1 LSKEKIVPSTEAPIS
16 ITVKTAAGS
25 LVTVR
30 AESGEELD
38 QIVALSVHAIA
49 SAAQELE
56 SAVRGASAP
65 AVSVQSVAAALGGN
79 IIDTIGGTSVPA
91 DAYANQPA
99 PIAPAIASIGG
110 RACAHGKMTAIQ
122 GMGKDGKPYKG
133 YFCSAPKGAFDKCKN
148 QYVVV
153 QSPEWNTFVP
163 EQIK

>member
-1 LSKEKIVPSTEAPIS
+1 MPSTEAPIS
-16 ITVKTAAGS
+16 ITVKTPAGS

-30 AESGEELD
+30 AESGDELD
-38 QIVALSVHAIA
+38 NVIALSVHAIA

-56 SAVRGASAP
+56 SAVRGTPAP
-65 AVSVQSVAAALGGN
+65 TAQSVAAAFNGN

-99 PIAPAIASIGG
+99 PTQTIGG
-110 RACAHGKMTAIQ
+110 RNCPHGKMTAIQ

-133 YFCSAPKGAFDKCKN
+133 WFCPAPKGAFDKCKN
-148 QYVVV
+148 QYVTV

>member
-1 LSKEKIVPSTEAPIS
+1 MPSTEAPIS

-38 QIVALSVHAIA
+38 QVVALSVHAIA

-65 AVSVQSVAAALGGN
+65 AVSTQSVAAAFNAN
-79 IIDTIGGTSVPA
+79 IIETGTTIPA
-91 DAYANQPA
+91 QEYTQPA
-99 PIAPAIASIGG
+99 SAPVSNIGG

-133 YFCSAPKGAFDKCKN
+133 YFCGALKGAFDKCKN
-148 QYVVV
+148 QYVVI

>member
-1 LSKEKIVPSTEAPIS
+1 MPSTEAPIS
-16 ITVKTAAGS
+16 ITVKTTAGS

-30 AESGEELD
+30 AESGDELD
-38 QIVALSVHAIA
+38 QIVAHSIAAIA

-56 SAVRGASAP
+56 TAVRGGTPTPAP
-65 AVSVQSVAAALGGN
+65 SVQSVAAALGGN

-91 DAYANQPA
+91 DAYANQQA
-99 PIAPAIASIGG
+99 PIAPPVATLGG

-133 YFCSAPKGAFDKCKN
+133 YFCPAPKGAFDKCKN

>member
-1 LSKEKIVPSTEAPIS
+1 VPSTEAPIS

-38 QIVALSVHAIA
+38 NIVALSVHAIA

-56 SAVRGASAP
+56 SAVRGAPVSAQ
-65 AVSVQSVAAALGGN
+65 AAAQSIAAALGGN
-79 IIDTIGGTSVPA
+79 IIETATIVAPSQEYT
-91 DAYANQPA
+91 QPA
-99 PIAPAIASIGG
+99 PVASIGG
-110 RACAHGKMTAIQ
+110 RGCAHGKMTAIQ

-133 YFCSAPKGAFDKCKN
+133 YFCPAPKGAFDKCKN

>member
-1 LSKEKIVPSTEAPIS
+1 MPSTEAPIS

-30 AESGEELD
+30 AESGDELD
-38 QIVALSVHAIA
+38 NIVAHSIAAIA

-56 SAVRGASAP
+56 GAVRGASAP
-65 AVSVQSVAAALGGN
+65 APSVQSVAAALGGN
-79 IIDTIGGTSVPA
+79 IIETGTTIPA
-91 DAYANQPA
+91 QEYTQPA
-99 PIAPAIASIGG
+99 PVSSIGG
-110 RACAHGKMTAIQ
+110 RNCAHGKMTAIQ

-133 YFCSAPKGAFDKCKN
+133 YFCPAPKGAFDKCKN

>member
-1 LSKEKIVPSTEAPIS
+1 MPSTEAPIS
-16 ITVKTAAGS
+16 ITVKTTAGS

-30 AESGEELD
+30 AESGDELD
-38 QIVALSVHAIA
+38 QIVAHSIAAIA

-56 SAVRGASAP
+56 SAVRFAGAPSAP
-65 AVSVQSVAAALGGN
+65 APSVQSVAAALGGN
-79 IIDTIGGTSVPA
+79 IIETGTTIPA
-91 DAYANQPA
+91 QEYAQPA
-99 PIAPAIASIGG
+99 PVATLGG

-133 YFCSAPKGAFDKCKN
+133 YFCPTPKGAFDKCKN

>member
-1 LSKEKIVPSTEAPIS
+1 MPSTEAPIS

-38 QIVALSVHAIA
+38 QVVALSVHAIA

-56 SAVRGASAP
+56 SAVRGASAQTT
-65 AVSVQSVAAALGGN
+65 QSVAAAFNAN
-79 IIDTIGGTSVPA
+79 IIETGTTIPTQE
-91 DAYANQPA
+91 YTQQPA
-99 PIAPAIASIGG
+99 PIAQLGG
-110 RACAHGKMTAIQ
+110 RACPHGKMTAIQ

-133 YFCSAPKGAFDKCKN
+133 YFCPAPKGAFDKCKN
-148 QYVVV
+148 QYVVI

>member
-1 LSKEKIVPSTEAPIS
+1 MPSTEAPIS
-16 ITVKTAAGS
+16 ITVKTTAGS

-30 AESGEELD
+30 AESGDELD
-38 QIVALSVHAIA
+38 QIVAHSIAAIA

-56 SAVRGASAP
+56 SAVRFAGAPTAP
-65 AVSVQSVAAALGGN
+65 APSVQSVAAALGGN
-79 IIDTIGGTSVPA
+79 IIETGTTIPA
-91 DAYANQPA
+91 QEYAQPA
-99 PIAPAIASIGG
+99 PVATLGG

-133 YFCSAPKGAFDKCKN
+133 YFCPAPKGAFDKCKN